1 MSSFSIYVVEL
12 SHVCLNMYL
21 NNQRPLGDLEIS
33 ILLSNNCNSTAI
45 CYVPE
50 ISVKKKNNNN
60 RIILIVVFDIE
71 IITNK
76 YS

>member
-12 SHVCLNMYL
+12 SYVCLNMYL

-50 ISVKKKNNNN
+50 ISVKKK
-60 RIILIVVFDIE
+60 
-71 IITNK
+71 K
-76 YS
+76 